1 MFTGDYVQPKK
12 NNSDIII
19 HILNTIINTIMR
31 KKGEKC
37 AVSMVSSLIKEL
49 RSEYDFLQ
57 YVKVQDIRL
66 LEEEDR
72 VIVTKSL
79 DDISPT
85 QIGKVIH
92 VIILNLSRS
101 LGDKDGYFLIK
112 EFQRRVGSEYFSAIK
127 TIRID
132 TEEILLE
139 HILASNRF
147 QF

>member
-1 MFTGDYVQPKK
+1 MYTGDYIQPKK
-12 NNSDIII
+12 NNSEIIK
-19 HILNTIINTIMR
+19 HILNTLINTIMR

-49 RSEYDFLQ
+49 QSEYNFLQ
-57 YVKVQDIRL
+57 YVKIQDIRL
-66 LEEEDR
+66 LEDEER

-79 DDISPT
+79 DDILPT

-92 VIILNLSRS
+92 VIILNISRS
-101 LGDKDGYFLIK
+101 LGDKDGYFLIR
-112 EFQRRVGSEYFSAIK
+112 EFQQRVGSEYFSAVK
-127 TIRID
+127 TIGVD
-132 TEEILLE
+132 SEEILLE